1 MSALTSLILLSFGTL
16 LLALL
21 ALWLTLTV
29 GERAKRVERALERTV
44 EPGPRPTRTRPD
56 VSNDA
61 VRGARAP
68 RKRAPV
74 DPGPAAPVAEGG
86 VRIRPRSDSAGED
99 AFERFLEPGRRDD
112 F

>member
-1 MSALTSLILLSFGTL
+1 MHALTSLILLSFGTVLLL
-16 LLALL
+16 LLA
-21 ALWLTLTV
+21 AWLTLTA
-29 GERAKRVERALERTV
+29 GERATRAERAAQRTV
-44 EPGPRPTRTRPD
+44 EPLPRPTRTRPD
-56 VSNDA
+56 LSNDA

-74 DPGPAAPVAEGG
+74 DPGPAAPVTEGG
-86 VRIRPRSDSAGED
+86 VRVRPRADGAGED

>member
-1 MSALTSLILLSFGTL
+1 MPPLTSLILLSFGTVL
-16 LLALL
+16 LVLLA
-21 ALWLTLTV
+21 AWLTLTASERATR
-29 GERAKRVERALERTV
+29 GERTAQRTA
-44 EPGPRPTRTRPD
+44 EPAPRPTRTRPD

-74 DPGPAAPVAEGG
+74 DPGPTAPVAEGG
-86 VRIRPRSDSAGED
+86 VRIRPRPDGAGED

>member
-1 MSALTSLILLSFGTL
+1 MPPLTWLILLSFGTVLLL
-16 LLALL
+16 LLAV
-21 ALWLTLTV
+21 WLTLTA
-29 GERAKRVERALERTV
+29 GERATRAERTAQRNAD
-44 EPGPRPTRTRPD
+44 PDRRPTRTRPD
-56 VSNDA
+56 LSNDA

-74 DPGPAAPVAEGG
+74 DPGPTAPLPEGG
-86 VRIRPRSDSAGED
+86 VRVRPRADGAGED